1 MKKPNCEFTLPAY
14 QWWII
19 IALVAAFYVC
29 LFTGCEICE
38 ECTTT
43 TYQVGGIQDPYT
55 STREVCGRD
64 EIKNAKKEVTT
75 DYGSGVIVKST
86 TKCK

>member
-1 MKKPNCEFTLPAY
+1 MKKLL
-14 QWWII
+14 
-19 IALVAAFYVC
+19 IAIAILC
-29 LFTGCEICE
+29 QSCEICE

-64 EIKNAKKEVTT
+64 EIKNAKKEVIT
-75 DYGSGVIVKST
+75 DYGSGFITKST
-86 TKCK
+86 TNCK

>member
-1 MKKPNCEFTLPAY
+1 MKKLL
-14 QWWII
+14 I
-19 IALVAAFYVC
+19 IALIA
-29 LFTGCEICE
+29 LSGCEICE

-43 TYQVGGIQDPYT
+43 TYQVGGSQDPYT

-64 EIKNAKKEVTT
+64 EIKNAKKEVIT
-75 DYGSGVIVKST
+75 DYGSGIIVKST

>member
-1 MKKPNCEFTLPAY
+1 MKK
-14 QWWII
+14 
-19 IALVAAFYVC
+19 IALLITLSAT
-29 LFTGCEICE
+29 LSGCEICE

-43 TYQVGGIQDPYT
+43 TQQVGGQQDPYT

-64 EIKNAKKEVTT
+64 EIKNAKKDITI

>member
-1 MKKPNCEFTLPAY
+1 MKK
-14 QWWII
+14 
-19 IALVAAFYVC
+19 IAVLITMSA
-29 LFTGCEICE
+29 LLTGCEICE

-55 STREVCGRD
+55 STREVCGRA
-64 EIKNAKKEVTT
+64 EIKNAEKDVTT

-86 TKCK
+86 TKCR

>member
-1 MKKPNCEFTLPAY
+1 MKKT
-14 QWWII
+14 
-19 IALVAAFYVC
+19 ALLITMTA
-29 LFTGCEICE
+29 LLSGCEICE

-75 DYGSGVIVKST
+75 YYGSGMIVKST

>member
-1 MKKPNCEFTLPAY
+1 MRNILIGLTVLC
-14 QWWII
+14 QS
-19 IALVAAFYVC
+19 
-29 LFTGCEICE
+29 CEICE

-64 EIKNAKKEVTT
+64 EIKNAKKEVIT
-75 DYGSGVIVKST
+75 DYGGGVIVKST